1 MARGSTL
8 DGPPGRA
15 GGIPA
20 TLRSCLACI
29 VMSTGIAVAAL
40 LILACYQWPDEAQ
53 PLLDSE
59 QPLAPGEAHV
69 QPLSLSKEGVYRIDV
84 AMFRRGAAVGQ
95 VVLRLTADPDGTD
108 ELAMAST
115 PVERAEDVSVSIRRP
130 YTYVA
135 FELPADK
142 TVPAGQIWL
151 RLELRTSVPIVLR
164 GTESPEHEFNVAIKT
179 YYRRSFVGNLAILL
193 SRLGE
198 RGVYLGAVVFVYAV
212 LLASLC
218 HACRL
223 ACPDGP
229 HFAAGSLGSELPH
242 GAWARRSLGKKHRP
256 IPVILSEAKNLALA
270 GVEILR
276 RYRASE

>member
-1 MARGSTL
+1 MARGSPL

-15 GGIPA
+15 GGIAA

-40 LILACYQWPDEAQ
+40 LILVCYQWPDETQ

-59 QPLAPGEAHV
+59 QPFAPGEAHV
-69 QPLSLSKEGVYRIDV
+69 QPLSLSKEGLYRLDV

-95 VVLRLTADPDGTD
+95 VVLRLTADPDGAD

-115 PVERAEDVSVSIRRP
+115 PVERTEDVSVAIRRP

-142 TVPAGQIWL
+142 IIPAGQIWL
-151 RLELRTSVPIVLR
+151 RLEPRTNAPVVLR
-164 GTESPEHEFNVAIKT
+164 GTESPEHEFSMAIKT
-179 YYRRSFVGNLAILL
+179 YYRRSLVGNLATLL

-198 RGVYLGAVVFVYAV
+198 RGVYLGVVVIVYAV

-218 HACRL
+218 HACRT
-223 ACPDGP
+223 C
-229 HFAAGSLGSELPH
+229 LP
-242 GAWARRSLGKKHRP
+242 
-256 IPVILSEAKNLALA
+256 
-270 GVEILR
+270 
-276 RYRASE
+276 